1 MLRTGRRAAVTAVL
15 VAAVALAACGSDP
28 VDSTVRAGTQADRP
42 AAAATTPATDAGA
55 GAGAGVESTVADT
68 AASISAPAA
77 LQFSAPLV
85 GGGEFA
91 GPEQAA
97 GKPVAFWFWAP
108 T

>member
-1 MLRTGRRAAVTAVL
+1 MLRAGRRIAVI
-15 VAAVALAACGSDP
+15 AVAGLALSACGSDP
-28 VDSTVRAGTQADRP
+28 VDSTVRTGTLADGP
-42 AAAATTPATDAGA
+42 AASATAPTTAPDVGVDAD
-55 GAGAGVESTVADT
+55 VNSTVADT
-68 AASISAPAA
+68 AASIPAPAA
-77 LQFSAPLV
+77 LQFRAPLV

>member
-1 MLRTGRRAAVTAVL
+1 MFRAGRRIAVI
-15 VAAVALAACGSDP
+15 AVAGLALSACGSDP
-28 VDSTVRAGTQADRP
+28 VDSTVRTGTQADGP
-42 AAAATTPATDAGA
+42 AAPATAPAPAPAPD
-55 GAGAGVESTVADT
+55 AGVESTVADT
-68 AASISAPAA
+68 AASIPAPAA

>member
-1 MLRTGRRAAVTAVL
+1 MLRAGRRIAVIV
-15 VAAVALAACGSDP
+15 VAGLALSACGSDP
-28 VDSTVRAGTQADRP
+28 VDSTVRTGTQADRP
-42 AAAATTPATDAGA
+42 TATDAVA
-55 GAGAGVESTVADT
+55 GTDAGTDVGDTVADT
-68 AASISAPAA
+68 AGSSSAPAA
-77 LQFSAPLV
+77 LQFMAPLV

>member
-1 MLRTGRRAAVTAVL
+1 MLRTARRAAVTAV
-15 VAAVALAACGSDP
+15 AVAGLTLSACGSDP
-28 VDSTVRAGTQADRP
+28 VDSTVRTGTQADRP
-42 AAAATTPATDAGA
+42 ATTDAAAGASTDAGA
-55 GAGAGVESTVADT
+55 DVDGPVADT

-77 LQFSAPLV
+77 LQFRAPLV

>member
-1 MLRTGRRAAVTAVL
+1 MLRAGRRIAVI
-15 VAAVALAACGSDP
+15 AVAGLALSACGADP
-28 VDSTVRAGTQADRP
+28 VDSTVRTGTQADRP
-42 AAAATTPATDAGA
+42 TATDAAA
-55 GAGAGVESTVADT
+55 GTVAGTDVGDTVADTVADT
-68 AASISAPAA
+68 AGSSSAPAA
-77 LQFSAPLV
+77 LQFMAPLV

>member
-1 MLRTGRRAAVTAVL
+1 MLRAGRRIAVI
-15 VAAVALAACGSDP
+15 AVAGLALSACGSDP
-28 VDSTVRAGTQADRP
+28 VDSTVRTGTLADGP
-42 AAAATTPATDAGA
+42 AAPATAPATATAPDVGVDAD
-55 GAGAGVESTVADT
+55 VNSTVADT
-68 AASISAPAA
+68 AASIPAPAA
-77 LQFSAPLV
+77 LQFRAPLV

>member
-1 MLRTGRRAAVTAVL
+1 MLRAGRRIAVI
-15 VAAVALAACGSDP
+15 AVAGLALSACGSDP
-28 VDSTVRAGTQADRP
+28 VDSTVRTGTQADRP
-42 AAAATTPATDAGA
+42 AAPATAPATAPAPAPAPD
-55 GAGAGVESTVADT
+55 AGVESTVADT
-68 AASISAPAA
+68 AGAIPAPAA